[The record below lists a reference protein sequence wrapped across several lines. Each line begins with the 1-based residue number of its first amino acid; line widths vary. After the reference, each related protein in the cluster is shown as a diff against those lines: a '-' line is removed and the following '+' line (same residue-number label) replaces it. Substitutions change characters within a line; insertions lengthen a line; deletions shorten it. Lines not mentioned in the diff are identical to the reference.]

1 MNAHAKE
8 PTPVSSRTQQL
19 GRYRILAQLGQ
30 GGMGAIHLAVTAGM
44 DEFEKLVVLKELRPE
59 LSLNH
64 ELVALFLREVRLAAR
79 LNHANIVHTLE
90 AGQVGDRY
98 FMSMEFLDGQTFT
111 QVIARP
117 SPPRLRLQI
126 LCETLAGLHYA
137 HELNDYDGTHL
148 DVVHCDVSFGNVFIT
163 YDGQVKLVDFGVA
176 RVAESLSKSS
186 GFQGKMRYAAPE
198 QLTGGPID
206 RRADVFAAGVLM
218 WEALANRRYTA
229 GLKSDREIIE
239 ARLSG
244 KEPKLTR
251 VLPNVDR
258 ELAAICTRALALDP
272 DRRFATAHDF
282 RSALTAYLAKSG
294 PPFEASELAQFM
306 RAEFDSE
313 RARVHQL
320 ISDSLRRDSSPAV
333 SGTLERAAG
342 HEDVTTVADLSTL
355 IESISSKTIPLV
367 VPQVHRS
374 KHRLLKVFAGTCV
387 LLVGLIALLQGGAA
401 DSNAPA
407 ALHEPPPAQAA
418 EANAGPTASP
428 AVAASHSITVQPSG
442 SAELRDKAI
451 TASAIDSAQTEPSSG
466 SQPEGAGSAEDA
478 VESTTRQKR
487 RRSGARSEPTPPP
500 AHDAE
505 RERTHAD
512 VAPAGS
518 TRLAAPTRDVFD
530 QRLAPRE
537 KPDRSGIDAHNPF
550 K

>member
-8 PTPVSSRTQQL
+8 PTPVSSRPQQL
-19 GRYRILAQLGQ
+19 GQYRILAQLGQ
-30 GGMGAIHLAVTAGM
+30 GGMGAIHLAVTTGM

-59 LSLNH
+59 LSLNN
-64 ELVALFLREVRLAAR
+64 ELVTLFLREVKLAAR

-176 RVAESLSKSS
+176 RVAESLAKSS

-239 ARLSG
+239 ARLTG
-244 KEPKLTR
+244 QEPKLTR

-258 ELAAICTRALALDP
+258 ELAAICARALAFDP
-272 DRRFATAHDF
+272 AERFATAQDF
-282 RSALTAYLAKSG
+282 RAALTAYLAKSG

-306 RAEFDSE
+306 RAEFASE

-320 ISDSLRRDSSPAV
+320 ISDNLRRDSSPAV

-342 HEDVTTVADLSTL
+342 HDDVTTVADLSTL
-355 IESISSKTIPLV
+355 IESISSKSVPLV
-367 VPQVHRS
+367 LTKVNNP
-374 KHRLLKVFAGTCV
+374 KHTLLKVFAGTCV
-387 LLVGLIALLQGGAA
+387 LLVGLIAILQGGAA
-401 DSNAPA
+401 DSSAPDNSA
-407 ALHEPPPAQAA
+407 PEALNETQPAQAA
-418 EANAGPTASP
+418 EAKAALAASP
-428 AVAASHSITVQPSG
+428 SGVAEP
-442 SAELRDKAI
+442 RDKAI
-451 TASAIDSAQTEPSSG
+451 TATGVNSVEAEGRNHEDD
-466 SQPEGAGSAEDA
+466 EGAESADGAEDA
-478 VESTTRQKR
+478 EHDEGAAESTTRQKR
-487 RRSGARSEPTPPP
+487 RRSKARSEPAPPPP
-500 AHDAE
+500 ASDPA
-505 RERTHAD
+505 RAD
-512 VAPAGS
+512 GAPAEP
-518 TRLAAPTRDVFD
+518 TKLAAPTRDVFD

-537 KPDRSGIDAHNPF
+537 KPTRSGIDSKNPF